1 MLRLQSAIARWAR
14 WAVDFGD
21 ALVTSA
27 LSHRAGASTV
37 AAFEVVATSFGTYLQ
52 SNQCERL
59 N

>member
-1 MLRLQSAIARWAR
+1 MLRLQSVVCVGLAGRL
-14 WAVDFGD
+14 DFGD

-27 LSHRAGASTV
+27 LSQCARASTIAALEV
-37 AAFEVVATSFGTYLQ
+37 AATSFGTYLQ